1 VPGPELTRHTTCGH
15 DRPVLVWRFDEPRLV
30 ASTATVGGGLGER
43 DWVLNAQVP
52 LDYDRL
58 DLDAHV
64 AEIAAELGC
73 RGRGTGLLTAAALTP
88 RGLAEDGGVVASATV
103 GVSKPTWAADV
114 DDAVSA
120 WVPGTI
126 NVVVEV
132 PVRLSEAALLNAI
145 LTATEAKSQALFER
159 GVPGT
164 GTASDAVCITC
175 PTAGGVEPFAG
186 PRSPWGARLARA
198 VHAAVLEGFDG

>member
-1 VPGPELTRHTTCGH
+1 
-15 DRPVLVWRFDEPRLV
+15 
-30 ASTATVGGGLGER
+30 
-43 DWVLNAQVP
+43 
-52 LDYDRL
+52 
-58 DLDAHV
+58 
-64 AEIAAELGC
+64 
-73 RGRGTGLLTAAALTP
+73 
-88 RGLAEDGGVVASATV
+88 
-103 GVSKPTWAADV
+103 
-114 DDAVSA
+114 
-120 WVPGTI
+120 
-126 NVVVEV
+126 VVEV

-186 PRSPWGARLARA
+186 PRSPWGACLARA